1 MTASGFYIL
10 AALILIA
17 PHTSELTAKMG
28 SVLMIIAAL
37 IAFAI
42 EITR

>member
-1 MTASGFYIL
+1 MTASAFFIL

-17 PHTSELTAKMG
+17 PHTGEPTAKMG
-28 SVLMIIAAL
+28 SVLMIIASL

>member
-1 MTASGFYIL
+1 MTAAAFYIL

-17 PHTSELTAKMG
+17 PHTGESTAKMG
-28 SVLMIIAAL
+28 SVLMIIASL